1 MTKEQFR
8 NLPDKVRWKIG
19 ENHAR
24 YKQIIRLHK
33 ALDTLYMLS
42 SSQEF
47 RPFLPA
53 TRDEVATSMNSFRT
67 YLKEKSHTFNVC
79 SNCRPMF
86 RKRPPTKNQKYSI
99 NGTCQICE
107 KSITYTI
114 DTNIYTIRHTTSLE
128 EARQFARENYPEYF
142 I

>member
-8 NLPDKVRWKIG
+8 NLPNEVRWKIG
-19 ENHAR
+19 ENHLR
-24 YKQIIRLHK
+24 YKQIVLLYK
-33 ALDTLYMLS
+33 AFDTLYKLS
-42 SSQEF
+42 GSQEF

-53 TRDEVATSMNSFRT
+53 TRDEIVKSMNSFHT

-86 RKRPPTKNQKYSI
+86 RKRPPTKNQKHSTV
-99 NGTCQICE
+99 GTCQICE
-107 KSITYTI
+107 KPIIYAI
-114 DTNIYTIRHTTSLE
+114 DTNLYTIRHTTSLE
-128 EARQFARENYPEYF
+128 EARQFAKEYYPEYF